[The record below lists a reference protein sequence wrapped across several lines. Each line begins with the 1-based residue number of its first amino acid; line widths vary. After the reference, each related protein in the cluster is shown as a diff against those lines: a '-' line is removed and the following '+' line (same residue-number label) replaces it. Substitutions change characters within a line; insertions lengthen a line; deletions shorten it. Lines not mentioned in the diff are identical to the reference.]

1 MKCFESAPIHTSLTR
16 SASCGLR
23 NRPTGPKQTMEPSTL
38 VRRIPGQL
46 CGCPIDSLHMLTWF
60 RRWLSSHRHCKA
72 EHRHRQY
79 KLLMAIL
86 FLVIRYWQSTTI
98 SFKCCVRVN
107 TVKSNYNSNYASCH
121 RLSFFAR
128 TSCTW
133 YRIHRAGWLLR
144 MTYQELAWTWNL
156 CLFVW
161 ALRQYFYAAD
171 WRTSRY

>member
-1 MKCFESAPIHTSLTR
+1 MTFWSEQHSPLGGGKCNILKCKKCNKKYFLAKIFFAVVFHMFWIIEKREKNFRFSGTLTSLL
-16 SASCGLR
+16 SLIII
-23 NRPTGPKQTMEPSTL
+23 RPITK
-38 VRRIPGQL
+38 
-46 CGCPIDSLHMLTWF
+46 
-60 RRWLSSHRHCKA
+60 
-72 EHRHRQY
+72 
-79 KLLMAIL
+79 
-86 FLVIRYWQSTTI
+86 
-98 SFKCCVRVN
+98 
-107 TVKSNYNSNYASCH
+107 KSYDRGHFMPPTNYNSNYASCH

-144 MTYQELAWTWNL
+144 MTYQELAWTWSL